1 MAAVSTR
8 KVLRRNS
15 EARTYISERV
25 DKQGADGMSEDAEAE
40 HIDEKEG
47 RDEVPDK
54 VSRCKGLNH
63 AASTGISP
71 YARLPVHP
79 LALLIGEHAP

>member
-1 MAAVSTR
+1 MAAVST
-8 KVLRRNS
+8 LRGFGSNG

-25 DKQGADGMSEDAEAE
+25 DKQGADGMGEDAEAE
-40 HIDEKEG
+40 YIDEKEG
-47 RDEVPDK
+47 RDEVPDE

-71 YARLPVHP
+71 YALLPVHR